1 MFGDL
6 MGNMQEKQEALQK
19 KLAGIELEESIEGG
33 AIVVK
38 ANAIREILNISIDR
52 TKIDLN
58 DKDQLEDMLVIAI
71 NRILEKAAVR
81 EASESKKLMSD
92 LLPPGFG
99 NLFG

>member
-1 MFGDL
+1 

-19 KLAGIELEESIEGG
+19 KLAGIELEESVEEG
-33 AIVVK
+33 AIIVK
-38 ANAIREILNISIDR
+38 ANAVREILNISIDPA
-52 TKIDLN
+52 KIDMT
-58 DKDQLEDMLVIAI
+58 DKEQLEDMLVIAI
-71 NRILEKAAVR
+71 NRVLEKAATR